1 MTFMNSKIIN
11 TLIFT
16 SITLVTSAQ
25 AANGLYGQPGTAP
38 TNQATDYDV
47 VQDNILQSVA
57 GLSNNA
63 INNTQ
68 TNAQGINTVAQQAGT
83 NAANIGKTNSLVA
96 QNTQGVQQLTQQVG
110 QNAAAIGKVNGS
122 VGALNQQVGANTT
135 AIQQQLATSGNYV
148 TKPEMQT
155 AVDQKVDTVTYSQRI
170 ADVDNRIKA
179 NKDAQQ
185 KTNQTVAAHS
195 RELTNHE
202 DRITALE
209 QTNPTN
215 FSKLKHTVESNRR
228 RASAGIAGVSAMANI
243 PQVIQGQTF
252 AVGAGVG
259 TTDNE
264 SAVAVGFSARATE
277 HVIVKAS
284 VSDDTQQNFVLGGG
298 VSYGW

>member
-63 INNTQ
+63 INNSQ
-68 TNAQGINTVAQQAGT
+68 TNAKGINTVA
-83 NAANIGKTNSLVA
+83 
-96 QNTQGVQQLTQQVG
+96 QQVG
-110 QNAAAIGKVNGS
+110 QNAAAIGKVNGA
-122 VGALNQQVGANTT
+122 VGALNQQVGANAT

-148 TKPEMQT
+148 TKPELQN
-155 AVDQKVDTVTYSQRI
+155 AVDQKVDTVTYSKRTT
-170 ADVDNRIKA
+170 DVDNRIKA

-185 KTNQTVAAHS
+185 KTNLTVAAHT

-202 DRITALE
+202 DRIIALE

-284 VSDDTQQNFVLGGG
+284 VSDNSQHNFVLGGG